1 MSKASTR
8 NVSVVVKA
16 TEEQVNDAVV
26 DIFRQS
32 IREAVDARGVCTLAL
47 AGGTTPYALY
57 LKMARVLLQDEVPWA
72 SVEIFF
78 GDERDVP
85 PDDIESNYG
94 MVQRTLLDYLPIEP
108 KRVHPMPTDAE
119 DLNAAAADYEAQ
131 VRAIVPAGPDKKP
144 SFDLILLGM
153 GTDGHTASLFPDSPL
168 LAEKHKLIAVD
179 YVPKLGRK
187 RMTFTLPLINAA
199 RHVVFLVTGH
209 DKAQPVARV
218 LSDDSDRIELPSAWV
233 NPRHGALTFALDAA
247 AGKMA
252 GLRPQE

>member
-8 NVSVVVKA
+8 NVSVIVKA
-16 TEEQVNDAVV
+16 TEEQVTDAVV
-26 DIFRQS
+26 DIFRQT
-32 IREAVDARGVCTLAL
+32 IGEAVDARGLCTLAL

-57 LKMARVLLQDEVPWA
+57 LKMARVFLQDDVPWA

-119 DLNAAAADYEAQ
+119 DLAAAAADYEDQ
-131 VRAIVPAGPDKKP
+131 VRGIVPTGPDRLP
-144 SFDLILLGM
+144 CFDLILLGM

-168 LAEKHKLIAVD
+168 LGEKSKLVAVD
-179 YVPKLGRK
+179 YVPKLGRN

-199 RHVVFLVTGH
+199 RHVVFLVTGA
-209 DKAQPVARV
+209 DKAQPIARV
-218 LSDDSDRIELPSAWV
+218 LGDDSDRVELPSAWV
-233 NPRHGALTFALDAA
+233 NPRHGTLTFALDAA
-247 AGKMA
+247 AAKLA
-252 GLRPQE
+252 GIQPQ